1 MPLRPPPTQGKMTP
15 ASARP
20 VNSGL
25 GKELPPAPLGYGKGI
40 WKNTSSIKCLK
51 MGFTIQIRVLKNY
64 SIKVVLLER
73 RFDVSN
79 KRCRETVKGG

>member
-25 GKELPPAPLGYGKGI
+25 SKELPPAPLGYGKGI
-40 WKNTSSIKCLK
+40 WKNTSSIKCLIENGIHNK
-51 MGFTIQIRVLKNY
+51 NQSPKELIHQICVARTA
-64 SIKVVLLER
+64 
-73 RFDVSN
+73 F
-79 KRCRETVKGG
+79 